1 MDGRVGDGDRDEGFG
16 LAARLS
22 RDVGTTAVEDCPAV
36 FPTRTEGDV
45 QAVDESGHAGTCADP
60 RGGESGRQGQMSRGL
75 TPARDLSVSSYRDRC
90 WSGTRPSW
98 VAPPPPGWSGPR
110 PEDLT
115 GSKTAGVGGW
125 SSTAEAPPPP
135 PQWRPGLTESPV
147 VGQLLVDLL
156 HPLDVEPAALGVVD
170 HGSGVVHAHHT
181 ARPLLHRL
189 RGVPGL
195 VDVAVGEVLQDGDV
209 APRGTGTGSS
219 ESSPALSRARG
230 AHLM

>member
-1 MDGRVGDGDRDEGFG
+1 MDGWVGDRDKDEGFG
-16 LAARLS
+16 LVARLS
-22 RDVGTTAVEDCPAV
+22 RDGGITAVEDCPVV
-36 FPTRTEGDV
+36 FPPRTEGDV

-75 TPARDLSVSSYRDRC
+75 TPAWDLSVSSYRDHC
-90 WSGTRPSW
+90 WSGTHPSW

-115 GSKTAGVGGW
+115 GSKTAGGLVKHSRG
-125 SSTAEAPPPP
+125 SSPPP
-135 PQWRPGLTESPV
+135 PQWRPGLTESSV

-170 HGSGVVHAHHT
+170 HGSGVVHPHHT

-209 APRGTGTGSS
+209 APWGTGTGSS
-219 ESSPALSRARG
+219 ETSPALSAEPEE
-230 AHLM
+230 LT